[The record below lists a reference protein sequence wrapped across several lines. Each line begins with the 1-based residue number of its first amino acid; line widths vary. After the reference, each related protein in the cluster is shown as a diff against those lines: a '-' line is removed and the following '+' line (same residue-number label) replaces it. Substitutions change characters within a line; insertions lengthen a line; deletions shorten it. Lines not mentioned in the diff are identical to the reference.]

1 MLDAHAVP
9 ASQGLGATP
18 PSLPGLRVQ
27 WARTPEDLTAIVE
40 IRRRVFCEE
49 QGIVDGRVTDADDR
63 SSLHAMAVVP
73 EGVIGAGR
81 LTPPGRGRA
90 EAQIAW
96 VATLPG
102 YRGHGVGT
110 AVMQALLAAADAAN
124 YSVVVLSAQVHALH
138 FYERLGFVPYGNRFQ
153 VRGIEHQMMA
163 RRRPAVEATRHPRP

>member
-9 ASQGLGATP
+9 TFQGPQVTT
-18 PSLPGLRVQ
+18 PSLPGLRVL
-27 WARTPEDLTAIVE
+27 WARTPEDLAAIFE

-49 QGIVDGRVTDADDR
+49 PGIVDGRVTDA
-63 SSLHAMAVVP
+63 VIP

-81 LTPPGRGRA
+81 LTPPGHGRA

-102 YRGHGVGT
+102 YRGHGIGT

-124 YSVVVLSAQVHALH
+124 YPVVVLSAQVHALH

-163 RRRPAVEATRHPRP
+163 RRIPRH